1 MKRKPSRPFKDT
13 SNELLK
19 DPNVAAMYLEEI
31 LADGDMEL
39 FKLALKNVADAR
51 LGGMT
56 ELAKCT
62 NLTREALYTSL
73 SKKGNPRFDT
83 LNQVLHA
90 VGLRLS
96 VTPEITQ

>member
-1 MKRKPSRPFKDT
+1 MKRKPSQPFKET
-13 SNELLK
+13 TYELLK
-19 DPNVAAMYLEEI
+19 DPKVAAMYLEEC

-39 FKLALKNVADAR
+39 FKLALKNVAEAR

-56 ELAKCT
+56 ALAKST

-73 SKKGNPRFDT
+73 SKKGNPRLET

-90 VGLRLS
+90 VGLRIS
-96 VTPEITQ
+96 VTPEASV